1 MSTPLP
7 KQSLLLKKT
16 LRFFLIFA
24 ILYTGASLAVGDYL
38 FRDRAMNQADSIFQ
52 AVLNRL
58 WDSYRHYY
66 LRGGRIIRPK
76 NGDDTVSEG
85 QAYAMLRA
93 VWLDDRATFDEVY
106 RWTEE
111 NLSRFPRYG
120 DHLLAWHYVP
130 DRLAGPPVIDYTPA
144 LDADLD
150 YALALFLAA
159 KKWPDQRRP
168 IGLAPYRDKAMAVAG
183 SMMAKAVYPHPSG
196 ELVLLPWPLAN
207 VKEPEKSLLLN
218 PSYFS
223 PGHYRVF
230 GRETGD
236 ARWNKLAEDTYRQ
249 VNRLLNYGGDD
260 DAITPTVPDW
270 ILMTADGSFAVDP
283 ARGYVS
289 GWDAFRLWWRLRVDY
304 DFSASP
310 AAKDL
315 IGGRL
320 RKFLV
325 KSMAAS
331 GGEVASESDRNGDPK
346 VKAAN
351 AGMTAA
357 YGWALRDLR
366 PPLSRTL
373 CRQAAQQLKRDGEYM
388 YFEDRDDYY
397 TNSWAW
403 YAMVETGMRFPF
415 LEYYRF
421 DAAGGA
427 PAGEGRR

>member
-1 MSTPLP
+1 MAAPP

-24 ILYTGASLAVGDYL
+24 ILCGGASLAVGDWL
-38 FRDRAMNQADSIFQ
+38 FRDRALNQADSIFQ
-52 AVLNRL
+52 AVLDRL
-58 WDSYRHYY
+58 WDGYRHYY
-66 LRGGRIIRPK
+66 LRGGRVIRPK

-93 VWLDDRATFDEVY
+93 VWLGDRATFDAVY
-106 RWTEE
+106 QWTEE
-111 NLSRFPRYG
+111 NLSRVARFD
-120 DHLLAWHYVP
+120 DHLLAWHYIP
-130 DRLAGPPVIDYTPA
+130 DRLGGPPTIDYTPA

-159 KKWPDQRRP
+159 KRWPDQRRP
-168 IGLAPYRDKAMAVAG
+168 IGLMSYRDKAVA
-183 SMMAKAVYPHPSG
+183 SATSIMAKAVYPHPTG
-196 ELVLLPWPLAN
+196 ELVLLPWPLVNAA
-207 VKEPEKSLLLN
+207 EAEKSLLLN

-230 GRETGD
+230 ARETGD
-236 ARWNKLAEDTYRQ
+236 ARWNKLIEDTYRQ
-249 VNRLLNYGGDD
+249 VNRLLGPGS
-260 DAITPTVPDW
+260 DADNITPTVPDW
-270 ILMTADGSFAVDP
+270 ILMTGDGSFAVDP
-283 ARGYVS
+283 ARGYIS

-304 DFSASP
+304 DFSGSP

-315 IGGRL
+315 IGGPL

-325 KSMAAS
+325 KSMADS
-331 GGEVASESDRNGDPK
+331 GGEVASESNRDGTPK
-346 VKAAN
+346 TRISN

-357 YGWALRDLR
+357 YGWSLRDLR

-373 CRQAAQQLKRDGEYM
+373 CRQAAQQLKRDGDYL

-415 LEYYRF
+415 LAYYRF
-421 DAAGGA
+421 DASGGA
-427 PAGEGRR
+427 PAGEQRR